1 VATSVLSALIIARAL
16 GADGRGVVVTFAILQ
31 MLASVT
37 AGLGTGTAAYLL
49 VGRDPRSQ
57 AAVLG
62 GLALV
67 SVIVLSTTGLIA
79 VLAVEAGF
87 TRRLGLGDGFWAV
100 PLLACGAAAQYLVT
114 ALTQF
119 GMAQTRTRYAS
130 VGFAIAPVL
139 VLVGVAIAAVA
150 TSSSHAFIV
159 ATVFGWVASAAVL
172 LVAAST
178 RPRVGTTEVRALF
191 RVGAPAALGDVTNA
205 LSYRL
210 DALIV
215 EILAGAKGV
224 GVYTLAVQVLEPVWI
239 MATAASSGMLV
250 RYRQAGVSTWHDLTS
265 RAAILVALASATAVA
280 IVIILIPFVVRFVGK
295 EFGESFGAGLAL
307 SPGIVAVSASKV
319 LAAQQVAS
327 GRLWIGTMV
336 ATSSLVITTV
346 LDFILIP
353 VLGVVGAGM
362 AASAGYLAS
371 LALWVI
377 AHRFYDR
384 RRDQIVKTPQY
395 RGPRQ

>member
-1 VATSVLSALIIARAL
+1 
-16 GADGRGVVVTFAILQ
+16 
-31 MLASVT
+31 
-37 AGLGTGTAAYLL
+37 
-49 VGRDPRSQ
+49 
-57 AAVLG
+57 
-62 GLALV
+62 
-67 SVIVLSTTGLIA
+67 
-79 VLAVEAGF
+79 
-87 TRRLGLGDGFWAV
+87 
-100 PLLACGAAAQYLVT
+100 
-114 ALTQF
+114 
-119 GMAQTRTRYAS
+119 
-130 VGFAIAPVL
+130 VL